1 MKRPLVSVL
10 FVAVSIVAAL
20 ALMMGGG
27 RTPAP
32 RLPFNI
38 EHELRK
44 HRSGQVPVILYH
56 GGPVMISG
64 KSLYL
69 IYYGAF
75 TATQHS
81 ILDTFLQNLGGS
93 GAFKVNSEYYN
104 AQNVFIQN
112 ILNYSPAMDSYTD
125 NYSSGTKLSG
135 SFASTIVGRAISGG
149 HLPVDANGIYIL
161 TISPDVSVPNSTWC
175 AYHTHSTSIV
185 SGTDI
190 KYAVAPDPPPSFYSS
205 CSGNVAN
212 YGDTTSPN
220 GDIGMDVVADDL
232 IHEISETVTDPD
244 LSAWYTKNGA
254 ENGDLCNF
262 VYGTTFLAPNGS
274 HANHTF
280 GNRNYLVQEIWDR
293 VGSFCALSH

>member
-1 MKRPLVSVL
+1 MKRLLSSTLSVL
-10 FVAVSIVAAL
+10 LCVVAAL
-20 ALMMGGG
+20 ALMARS
-27 RTPAP
+27 RTPAS
-32 RLPFNI
+32 RLPFNT

-44 HRSGQVPVILYH
+44 HRPGQTPVILYH

-64 KSLYL
+64 KSLYV
-69 IYYGAF
+69 IYYGSF

-93 GAFKVNSEYYN
+93 GAFNVNSEYYD
-104 AQNVFIQN
+104 AQNMFIQN
-112 ILNYSPAMDSYTD
+112 ILNYSPATDGYND
-125 NYSSGTKLSG
+125 NYSLGTKLSG
-135 SFASTIVGRAISGG
+135 SFASTLVGNAISGG
-149 HLPVDANGIYIL
+149 HLPADANGIYIL
-161 TISPDVSVPNSTWC
+161 TISPDVSIPKSTWC
-175 AYHTHSTSIV
+175 AYHTHSTGIV

-190 KYAVAPDPPPSFYSS
+190 KYAVAPDPPSSLYSG

-220 GDIGMDVVADDL
+220 GDIGMDAVADDL

-254 ENGDLCNF
+254 ENADLCNF

-280 GNRNYLVQEIWDR
+280 GNRNYLVQEIWER
-293 VGSFCALSH
+293 LGSFCALSH

>member
-1 MKRPLVSVL
+1 MKRLLSSTLSVL
-10 FVAVSIVAAL
+10 LCVVAAL
-20 ALMMGGG
+20 ALMARS
-27 RTPAP
+27 RTPGS
-32 RLPFNI
+32 RLPFNT

-44 HRSGQVPVILYH
+44 HRPRQTPVILYH

-64 KSLYL
+64 KSLYV
-69 IYYGAF
+69 IYYGSF
-75 TATQHS
+75 TVTQHS

-93 GAFKVNSEYYN
+93 GAFNVNSEYYD
-104 AQNVFIQN
+104 AQNMFIQN
-112 ILNYSPAMDSYTD
+112 VLNYSPNTDSYDD
-125 NYSSGTKLSG
+125 NYSLGTKLSG
-135 SFASTIVGRAISGG
+135 SFASTLVGNAISGG
-149 HLPVDANGIYIL
+149 HLPADANGIYIL
-161 TISPDVSVPNSTWC
+161 SISPDVSIPKSTWC

-190 KYAVAPDPPPSFYSS
+190 KYAVAPDPPSSLYSG

-220 GDIGMDVVADDL
+220 GDIGMDAVADDL

-254 ENGDLCNF
+254 ENADLCNF
-262 VYGTTFLAPNGS
+262 VYGATFLAPNGS

-280 GNRNYLVQEIWDR
+280 GTRNYLWDR
-293 VGSFCALSH
+293 IGSFCALSH